1 MKSWHFKAK
10 VSKIYLELGSVYPR
24 SVPDTSQPIHVRYK
38 IFMPLHQIHCNYLED
53 EDSMN

>member
-10 VSKIYLELGSVYPR
+10 VSKIYFELSSMYPR
-24 SVPDTSQPIHVRYK
+24 SVPDTSQPIQARYK
-38 IFMPLHQIHCNYLED
+38 ILIPLHQIHCNYLED